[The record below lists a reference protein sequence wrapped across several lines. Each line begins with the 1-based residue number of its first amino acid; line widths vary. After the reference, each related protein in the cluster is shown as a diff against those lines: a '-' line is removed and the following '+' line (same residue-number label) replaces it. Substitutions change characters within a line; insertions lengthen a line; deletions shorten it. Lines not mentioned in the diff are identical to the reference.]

1 MFLLIC
7 IKIMLVKGNALKHSE
22 HLEYTFA
29 TDIIFELKEYFA
41 HLQHSTD
48 NDTGDI

>member
-29 TDIIFELKEYFA
+29 TDSYL
-41 HLQHSTD
+41 
-48 NDTGDI
+48 